1 MTESVKA
8 KYLSEK
14 LRVPINE
21 NQILLSHTPY
31 KSLIQRYKDCRIL
44 VLLIIYSVL
53 GYWCKRFIKCC

>member
-8 KYLSEK
+8 KYLTEK

-44 VLLIIYSVL
+44 VILIYCIFI
-53 GYWCKRFIKCC
+53 GYWSKRFIKGC